1 MFFTIIK
8 KLLPQT
14 LFARFFLIIV
24 IPTIVAQLFSAYM
37 FYERHWSNV
46 NHHMLK
52 NLVDDITTIAKIH
65 QDPSL
70 YQNKNLI
77 NIIDKN
83 LGIVF
88 KFIPS
93 RKIAKNIENIS
104 PLYYALVGNLSLPT
118 NVYYHK
124 NESLIMVEMEISNG
138 ILNLEIPKKRL
149 ENPTTYIFISWMMG
163 AAALFSLFSL
173 LFLKNQLK
181 SISKLADAAQLFGT
195 GRSIDNFKPSGA
207 LEVRKAGAA
216 FIKMKERI
224 ERQITQRTEMLAGVS
239 HDLRTPLTRMK
250 LQLAMMTDNE
260 ETQGMIEDVIEMEKM
275 IQHYLDFA
283 RGEGGEKSVLTNVSE
298 IINICASY
306 YKARLEQLEIVI
318 ENDIYLPVK
327 INAIK
332 RAFSNILENT
342 AKYANKAI
350 ITSYRNNKYW
360 ITQIEDNGPG
370 IHKSEIKRVFNAF
383 YRIDNSRNSNRGGVG
398 LGLSISK
405 DIIIAHGGKIFLR
418 DSAKLGGL
426 RVVIRIP
433 L

>member
-1 MFFTIIK
+1 MIIR

-24 IPTIVAQLFSAYM
+24 IPIIIAQFFSAYM

-46 NHHMLK
+46 NTHMLK
-52 NLVDDITTIAKIH
+52 NLEGDIGVIVKIH
-65 QDPSL
+65 QDPIL
-70 YQNKNLI
+70 YQNHNLI
-77 NIIDKN
+77 NIIDTS
-83 LGIVF
+83 LGINF
-88 KFIPS
+88 KF
-93 RKIAKNIENIS
+93 KKNAKFIQNIENIS
-104 PLYYALVGNLSLPT
+104 PLKEHLANNLSLPV
-118 NVYYHK
+118 NAYYHK
-124 NESLIMVEMEISNG
+124 TESIIVVEVGLTNG
-138 ILNLEIPKKRL
+138 MLRLEMSKKRL
-149 ENPTTYIFISWMMG
+149 ENPTTYIFILWMIG
-163 AAALFSLFSL
+163 AATLFSLLSL

-216 FIKMKERI
+216 FLKMKERI

-250 LQLAMMTDNE
+250 LQLAMMGEGE
-260 ETQGMIEDVIEMEKM
+260 EAQGMIEDVMDMEKM

-283 RGEGGEKSVLTNVSE
+283 RGEGGEKSVTCNVSD
-298 IINICASY
+298 IIKDCASY
-306 YKARLEQLEIVI
+306 YKTRLEQLDIII
-318 ENDIYLPVK
+318 EDDINLPVK

-332 RAFSNILENT
+332 RAFLNILENT
-342 AKYANKAI
+342 VKYANKAI
-350 ITSYRNNKYW
+350 INSYKNNKYW
-360 ITQIEDNGPG
+360 IIEIEDNGPG

-383 YRIDNSRNSNRGGVG
+383 YRIDNSRNSNTGGVG

-418 DSAKLGGL
+418 DSVRLGGL